1 MPRQGAIVAVL
12 AFAGL
17 CSSFMFT
24 LMVPIQSKLP
34 ELLSADRQDTAWVVT
49 STLLAAAV
57 VTPIAGRLGD
67 MYGKRRIVL
76 VLVTVM
82 VIGSAIAA
90 LSSDIIGVIFG
101 RTLQG
106 AVAGVVPLGISI
118 MRDVLHKERVDSAI
132 ALMSATLGVGGALGL
147 PISALVTER
156 SDWHV
161 LFWIATA
168 LGVVEFALILWIV
181 PVSVL
186 RTGGRFDFIGAA
198 GLAVGLVGILLAMS
212 RGNEWGWGSPGVLI
226 CGLGGLAVLA
236 TWAWFELRIDAPL
249 LDLRVAARPAV
260 LLTNIASVA
269 IGFAL
274 FASNVVYPQ
283 MLELPVATGTGFGLS
298 LLAASLIVMPAG
310 LVMMVLSPIAGRI
323 ASRTGPEPLL
333 ILGAVSL
340 MAAYAFTLI
349 FSSEV
354 WHVLVANVLIGA
366 GIGFGYASMP
376 MLIMRSVP
384 QSETGASNGLNAL
397 FRSLGTSMAAAVIGA
412 VLATST
418 MVVDGV
424 PVPASQD
431 SQSRSSS
438 AGWPR
443 QWHSWW
449 RFSYLPR
456 GRPRNNTRRCQA
468 SHSLGASGSRLRGLA
483 SEEVPSTVSTSMI
496 APTRNLGRSPAGSSQ
511 KLVASKIMW

>member
-34 ELLSADRQDTAWVVT
+34 ELLNASREDTAWVVT

-57 VTPIAGRLGD
+57 ITPISGRLGD

-76 VLVTVM
+76 VLVAVM
-82 VIGSAIAA
+82 VVGSVVAA
-90 LSSDIIGVIFG
+90 LSPGIIGIIVG

-106 AVAGVVPLGISI
+106 AIVGVVPLGISI
-118 MRDVLHKERVDSAI
+118 MRDVLHEDRVDSAI
-132 ALMSATLGVGGALGL
+132 AFMSATLGVGGALGL

-161 LFWIATA
+161 LFWMAAA
-168 LGVVEFALILWIV
+168 LGAAVFVLVLWIV

-186 RTGGRFDFIGAA
+186 RTAGRFDFVGAA
-198 GLAVGLVGILLAMS
+198 GLAVGLIGILLAIS
-212 RGNEWGWGSPGVLI
+212 RGNEWGWGSPAVLAF
-226 CGLGGLAVLA
+226 GLGGLVVLL
-236 TWAWFELRIDAPL
+236 AWGWYELRISEPL

-269 IGFAL
+269 MGFSL

-283 MLELPVATGTGFGLS
+283 MLELPLATGAGFGLS
-298 LLAASLIVMPAG
+298 LLAASLIIMPSG
-310 LVMMVLSPIAGRI
+310 LVMMLLSPVAGRI
-323 ASRTGPEPLL
+323 ASRTGPKLL
-333 ILGAVSL
+333 LLLGALSL
-340 MAAYAFTLI
+340 IAAYGFTLL

-354 WHVLVANVLIGA
+354 WHILVANILIGA

-397 FRSLGTSMAAAVIGA
+397 FRSLGTSTAAAVIGA
-412 VLATST
+412 VLATYS
-418 MVVDGV
+418 VNFEGLQV
-424 PVPASQD
+424 PTTT
-431 SQSRSSS
+431 
-438 AGWPR
+438 G
-443 QWHSWW
+443 
-449 RFSYLPR
+449 FTL
-456 GRPRNNTRRCQA
+456 
-468 SHSLGASGSRLRGLA
+468 SLILGGAA
-483 SEEVPSTVSTSMI
+483 
-496 APTRNLGRSPAGSSQ
+496 A
-511 KLVASKIMW
+511 LVALVVALFIPAKRAPQERHPSLPD